1 MNKTIHINGIMCPR
15 CEMRVKKA
23 LEALPF
29 IESAEVSHDNGTA
42 VVVTD
47 AAFNAETVKSAI
59 QEAGYEFV
67 NID

>member
-59 QEAGYEFV
+59 KEAGYEFV